1 MPLGRP
7 CKDEVKGLH
16 GSDQREASLNP
27 QEAAGEGTVVL
38 PSPGWEDEART
49 SAHVSFPH
57 PRHGHGLKPQE
68 SGTGAWA
75 TSPRYVKGR
84 RGARVPIR
92 LLLEPAFKP
101 QESGTGAWA
110 TSSR

>member
-27 QEAAGEGTVVL
+27 QEEAGEGTVVL
-38 PSPGWEDEART
+38 PSPGWEDEVRT

-75 TSPRYVKGR
+75 TSPR
-84 RGARVPIR
+84 
-92 LLLEPAFKP
+92 
-101 QESGTGAWA
+101 
-110 TSSR
+110 